1 MELLFYK
8 FERLID
14 NVLMRTDVLLVL
26 SVINF
31 QIKRVGLDLSHPL
44 KSIHNLTD
52 NETLIKKTN
61 NCLYIRTVK

>member
-31 QIKRVGLDLSHPL
+31 QIKRVGIDLSHPL
-44 KSIHNLTD
+44 KSVHNLTD

-61 NCLYIRTVK
+61 NCLYISTMK